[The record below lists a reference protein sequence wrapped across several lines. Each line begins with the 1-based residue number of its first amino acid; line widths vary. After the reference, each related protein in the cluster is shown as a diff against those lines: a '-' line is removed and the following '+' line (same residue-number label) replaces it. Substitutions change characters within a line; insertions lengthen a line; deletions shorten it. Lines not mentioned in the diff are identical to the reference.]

1 MICLLILKKRENRMK
16 QKKKKK
22 KNRKGGRENHPS
34 TPSKFFQIQEVKVTI
49 YPSNLLYEVLGCIR
63 RKPEVLG
70 CMRRKPKMK

>member
-1 MICLLILKKRENRMK
+1 MTCLLILKKRENWMK
-16 QKKKKK
+16 QKK
-22 KNRKGGRENHPS
+22 KNRKGRRENHLS
-34 TPSKFFQIQEVKVTI
+34 TPSKFFQIREVKVTI